1 MRLWRNHTYGGP
13 ALSYTQIFCFMKCQC
28 PEHTYKHT
36 HTALLKCQM
45 YFKYPLT
52 LCYCVSVVDLV
63 FLGRAH
69 FSGHYAGVWGG
80 RWERDTAGFC
90 CAAECQTVLMQN
102 RLCSSQ
108 LKETFFSCL
117 INFAFV
123 VFFFFFL
130 HHVLK
135 CSARKI
141 RKCKQMEKRVPYLHQ

>member
-1 MRLWRNHTYGGP
+1 MEESHIWRAGFKLHTNFLFQEGSMP
-13 ALSYTQIFCFMKCQC
+13 WT
-28 PEHTYKHT
+28 HTHT

-69 FSGHYAGVWGG
+69 FSGHCAGVWGG

-90 CAAECQTVLMQN
+90 CAAECHTVLMQN

-108 LKETFFSCL
+108 PKETFFSCL

-123 VFFFFFL
+123 VFRFFFFFL

-141 RKCKQMEKRVPYLHQ
+141 RKCKQMEKWVPYLHQ